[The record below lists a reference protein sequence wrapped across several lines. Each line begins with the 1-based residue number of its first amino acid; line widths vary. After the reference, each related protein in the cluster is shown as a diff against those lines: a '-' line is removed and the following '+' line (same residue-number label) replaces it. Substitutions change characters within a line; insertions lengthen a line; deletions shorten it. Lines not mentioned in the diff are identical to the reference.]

1 MPFLTTL
8 QDVILS
14 VLPSRYRKVA
24 KQFVKFGITGA
35 IGAVVDFS
43 TFGFLTRIVG
53 WHTTYTI
60 FGTTLIAANNV
71 SVFLAICSN
80 FIINR
85 YWTFHDVSGN
95 AAKQGAGYFI
105 LNFFTWALNQL
116 LVSFFVFHVPFLAN
130 TFGTKTDLVAKALAI
145 GLILFVNFF
154 GSKLFIFKHA
164 KEA

>member
-1 MPFLTTL
+1 MQEALFQDRVL
-8 QDVILS
+8 QL
-14 VLPSRYRKVA
+14 LPERYRTVA

-60 FGTTLIAANNV
+60 LGTQLIAANNV

-85 YWTFHDVSGN
+85 YWTFKDTTSN
-95 AAKQGAGYFI
+95 AAKQGAGYFT
-105 LNFFTWALNQL
+105 LNLFTWALNQI
-116 LVSFFVFHVPFLAN
+116 LVSYFVFHVPLLN
-130 TFGTKTDLVAKALAI
+130 PIFGDQRDLVAKALAI
-145 GLILFVNFF
+145 GVNMFVHFF
-154 GSKLFIFKHA
+154 GSKLLMFKQA
-164 KEA
+164 K